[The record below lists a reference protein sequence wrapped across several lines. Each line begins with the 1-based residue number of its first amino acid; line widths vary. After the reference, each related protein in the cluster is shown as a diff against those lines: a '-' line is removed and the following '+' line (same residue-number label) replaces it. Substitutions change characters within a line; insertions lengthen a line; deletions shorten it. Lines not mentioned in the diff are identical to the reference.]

1 MAQFAPEREGLTWLE
16 TSDRTLLYA
25 LLTACIPLLIM
36 LGMGIFLPTPAGI
49 DPTPHPNFD
58 SMLSSGSAAPG
69 GPPMIVAG
77 WATGLLIIVMIGI
90 CLLIGV
96 APTAK
101 WLRRWI
107 VGGTVAYALVFCAL
121 MLSYLEFLEGG
132 PLEIFGGLPAPTA
145 WMMYGVWLFPWVYI
159 IALVVTFDH
168 SYFPPESEARLRE
181 LLNTKERR

>member
-1 MAQFAPEREGLTWLE
+1 MARDV
-16 TSDRTLLYA
+16 DRSLLRA
-25 LLTACIPLLIM
+25 LLAACIPLLIM
-36 LGMGIFLPTPAGI
+36 LGMALFMPTPVGI
-49 DPTPHPNFD
+49 DPTPHPSFD

-69 GPPMIVAG
+69 GPVIIAAG

-90 CLLIGV
+90 FLLIGV

-101 WLRRWI
+101 RLRRWI
-107 VGGTVAYALVFCAL
+107 LGGTVVYAGVFCAL

-132 PLEIFGGLPAPTA
+132 PLEIVGGLPAPTA

-159 IALVVTFDH
+159 VALVVTFDD

-181 LLNTKERR
+181 LLKTKEQR